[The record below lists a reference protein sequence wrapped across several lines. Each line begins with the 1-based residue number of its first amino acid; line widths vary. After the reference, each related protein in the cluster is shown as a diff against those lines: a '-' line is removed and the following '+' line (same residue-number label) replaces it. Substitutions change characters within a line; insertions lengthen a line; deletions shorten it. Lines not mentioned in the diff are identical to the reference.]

1 MFKYVPIFRE
11 FRLNRQFSL
20 KQVASNELS
29 VSQLSRFERGESDL
43 SLTKFLGALEAIDL
57 SISEFMDRVNKYQKS
72 DQISLMS
79 QMAQYHYQRD
89 VAGLEKMIS
98 VEEGKLKKDSSDIRC
113 RLNIVLFR
121 GMICECDS
129 SRKMSEEDLCFL
141 SDYLFQKDSW

>member
-1 MFKYVPIFRE
+1 
-11 FRLNRQFSL
+11 
-20 KQVASNELS
+20 
-29 VSQLSRFERGESDL
+29 
-43 SLTKFLGALEAIDL
+43 
-57 SISEFMDRVNKYQKS
+57 
-72 DQISLMS
+72 MS

-121 GMICECDS
+121 GMICEYDS